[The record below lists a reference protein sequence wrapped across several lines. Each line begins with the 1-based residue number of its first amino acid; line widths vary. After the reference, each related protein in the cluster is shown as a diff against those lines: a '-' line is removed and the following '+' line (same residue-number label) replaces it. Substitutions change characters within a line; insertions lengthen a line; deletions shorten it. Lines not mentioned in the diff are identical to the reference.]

1 MRYRFTRFYTDSGNN
16 IEIKKEKSME
26 EMTRTQA
33 YADLLALRKMIV
45 ELPKEKVLEVIDEK
59 LKAYENVK
67 KSIETK

>member
-1 MRYRFTRFYTDSGNN
+1 
-16 IEIKKEKSME
+16 ME

-67 KSIETK
+67 KSIKTK